1 MNGYSDN
8 ENVVLRKINFD
19 GQNIFINLSHV
30 IITFEAVILQD
41 GESKLKITIPNNIRV
56 LKPGQS
62 VVVKIEIFKEGK
74 E

>member
-1 MNGYSDN
+1 MNSYSDN
-8 ENVVLRKINFD
+8 DNVVLRKINFD
-19 GQNIFINLSHV
+19 GQNIFINLNHV

-41 GESKLKITIPNNIRV
+41 GESKMKIIIPNNIRI

-62 VVVKIEIFKEGK
+62 VVVKIEVFKEGK